1 MNPHIIRVLHNG
13 YKEKI
18 KEQDNLQHLWW
29 GNYGISAFM
38 FAMEHCLHGNKAK
51 SEYIKKPV
59 LSEEAK
65 EKNGYKESQEEVS
78 AFEMM
83 KRIKLLKDTGLPESP
98 E

>member
-1 MNPHIIRVLHNG
+1 MRD
-13 YKEKI
+13 E
-18 KEQDNLQHLWW
+18 EMWMWW
-29 GNYGISAFM
+29 GNYGISALM
-38 FAMEHCLHGNKAK
+38 FSVEHCFSGQKAK
-51 SEYIKKPV
+51 LEYIKNPV

-98 E
+98 A